1 MPSTHGTGA
10 NSLSVADL
18 FFHTELC
25 SSMGPV
31 EAGNWLRS
39 SIGPAQTDDWL
50 AANVHAD
57 ICSQS
62 VSEATAGT
70 QTFKGLQ
77 RRYTMERQLRLQVE
91 QNFVAVESIMALTP
105 SDGPSCS
112 ALSSAAT
119 SRHNSSSPVR
129 LRLRSSSNTDHLKGM
144 LGILQTKDMQ
154 MSAASPRPSEPTAT
168 SIHKHDFDGSKIAML
183 VQEHGDKA
191 YLLFT
196 DAAHQL
202 LDSTTSLP
210 DFEFKRTRSY
220 SY

>member
-1 MPSTHGTGA
+1 
-10 NSLSVADL
+10 
-18 FFHTELC
+18 
-25 SSMGPV
+25 MGPV

-39 SIGPAQTDDWL
+39 SIGPVQTDDWL
-50 AANVHAD
+50 AANDHAD
-57 ICSQS
+57 SCSQS

-77 RRYTMERQLRLQVE
+77 RRYTIDRQLRLQVE
-91 QNFVAVESIMALTP
+91 QNFVAVENMIARTP
-105 SDGPSCS
+105 SDGPSCSS

-119 SRHNSSSPVR
+119 SRHNSSSPVW
-129 LRLRSSSNTDHLKGM
+129 LRPRSSSNTDHLKSL

-154 MSAASPRPSEPTAT
+154 VSAACPRPSEPTAT
-168 SIHKHDFDGSKIAML
+168 SIHQHDFDGSKIAML

-210 DFEFKRTRSY
+210 DFEFKRTRSH
-220 SY
+220 SF

>member
-1 MPSTHGTGA
+1 MPPASAPGTS
-10 NSLSVADL
+10 SLSVADL

-39 SIGPAQTDDWL
+39 SVGAVQTDDWL
-50 AANVHAD
+50 AANDHAD
-57 ICSQS
+57 SCSQS

-70 QTFKGLQ
+70 QTFKGHQ

-91 QNFVAVESIMALTP
+91 QNFVAVENVIALTP
-105 SDGPSCS
+105 SDGPSS

-119 SRHNSSSPVR
+119 TRHNSSSPVR
-129 LRLRSSSNTDHLKGM
+129 LRPRSSSNTDHLKRM

-154 MSAASPRPSEPTAT
+154 VSAACPRPSEPTAT
-168 SIHKHDFDGSKIAML
+168 SIHKHDFHGSKIAML

-220 SY
+220 SC